1 MSQNYLAENI
11 YFAQDCLIL
20 VARLKPASLF
30 SEILFLE
37 TSRQILSRFPDY
49 IKCKGVC
56 KTRECVQ
63 FRSLCSLTLLNIV
76 YIIVYIIIYI
86 IVYKRS
92 KSIYSLI
99 PEARTNRHSL
109 LFLTFRQV
117 TFEPDSCSITFY
129 QFFYENTC
137 ADSFLQ
143 PLNATFTMIFV
154 QCTQHLA
161 YFAWLKYSQS
171 VESQMCLAIIVKCTT
186 GLQISVELFV
196 CLILL
201 LHYFICECTILQC
214 FIRLVILLSPRT
226 NT

>member
-11 YFAQDCLIL
+11 YFAQDNLIL

-49 IKCKGVC
+49 IKCKDVC

-92 KSIYSLI
+92 KSIIAQFQKPAQNDI
-99 PEARTNRHSL
+99 P
-109 LFLTFRQV
+109 
-117 TFEPDSCSITFY
+117 SCS
-129 QFFYENTC
+129 
-137 ADSFLQ
+137 Q
-143 PLNATFTMIFV
+143 PFV
-154 QCTQHLA
+154 QFHLNQTRA
-161 YFAWLKYSQS
+161 VLHSINSFTKIHVQIVSYVIKCRIYDDICAVYSTPILFCL
-171 VESQMCLAIIVKCTT
+171 VEIQLIGRVANVSGHYCKMHKWVIDFGGVICVF
-186 GLQISVELFV
+186 GLVITL
-196 CLILL
+196 
-201 LHYFICECTILQC
+201 FICECTILQC